1 MTAGSR
7 RQQTCHDK
15 EPHQKTSAE
24 PHLELLV
31 VEDTRLD
38 PRFSD
43 NPSVAGPPW
52 VRFYAGAPLV
62 DAEGYC
68 LGTFCLVDL
77 QPHSLKPAEISR
89 LVHFSQ
95 RAMRL
100 IEMQKA
106 MSALLGTYNAPPAG
120 HVATG
125 GYAASPP

>member
-1 MTAGSR
+1 
-7 RQQTCHDK
+7 
-15 EPHQKTSAE
+15 
-24 PHLELLV
+24 
-31 VEDTRLD
+31 
-38 PRFSD
+38 
-43 NPSVAGPPW
+43 

-62 DAEGYC
+62 DAEGYCLGTFCLVDLQHGEGGVFKYHFDYC